1 VFSLIYNSF
10 VKTILINQISAS
22 ENRFKMRFIQLL
34 SFVLLAAVSFAQ
46 TPVPMASQPSL
57 TYTENFADIANW
69 TNGFAAGTGANR
81 FGSVA
86 VNATGVIPSG
96 TRITTATASFVTG
109 SAGGVQRGTDQA
121 APSTSIV
128 LLSTGTTNNSTSTAI
143 DLFLDFTG
151 VDAGTISFD
160 WATVFNSAGNRNG
173 SLKVYASNDGTSFTD
188 VTGAFV
194 SDFTNNVAASG
205 SITNVALPAMF
216 NNSATARLRFYYH
229 NSVGGTSG
237 SRPKISIDNLSV
249 TAVPNTPCVTPS
261 AQPTNLI
268 FGTIT
273 STGIDGSFTAA
284 SPAPNSYLVIV
295 SNNNSLTSLPL
306 DGVTYNLGDNVGDG
320 YVISN
325 SNAVSFSATGLSPST
340 TYYFYIFSVNNVCIG
355 SVKYL
360 TVNPLLGNA
369 ATIAGLPA
377 CTTPAAQPTALTFGT
392 TTVNTIPGSF
402 TAAATTDGYLVLR
415 STAASLTNNPVNG
428 TSYAAGN
435 IIGNAIVVQQNSA
448 TAFTATGLSP
458 ITLYYFYIFSY
469 NNLGCSNGPAYNI
482 TGPLSGST
490 ATADLLPCTVPTTQP
505 NNISFTASGNA
516 IAGSFNAGT
525 GCDGYLVIRSLNP
538 TLSATPL
545 NNTDYNIGDA
555 LGGGFVVSNNAEKSF
570 LTTGLTPATT
580 YYFYVFA
587 FNKLCSGGTKYLT
600 VNPLEGNTGTTSD
613 PANNYYF
620 GNLHAHSDYSDGNQ
634 DNPGYTPTDDYTYAM
649 ASQCMDY
656 LGISEHNH
664 YTSNNNPGN
673 RLSTY
678 GLGITQA
685 VNFTTANPSFIALY
699 GMEWGVISN
708 GGHVL
713 VYGDGMNNL
722 WGWET
727 GSGGWGATNNYNDFI
742 TKSDYTS
749 GTGLFQT
756 VNNNSATNTFASLAH
771 PNDNDYG
778 NLANTTYNAAF
789 DAAVALT
796 AVESG
801 PSTST
806 NTTYSNPGSSMSY
819 LWYYQKL
826 LARGYH
832 VAPAIDHDN
841 HNTTFG
847 RTTYS
852 RSAVVAPALSKTQII
867 SGFRN
872 MHVYATQDCDTK
884 VDFTLN
890 TKIMGSS
897 LVAAGAP
904 VIAVNLT
911 DVSTSTAG
919 AVIKVMFGLP
929 GSNVNAT
936 EIYSATGSSL
946 QYVDNNLANLATG
959 YYYIDITNGSSR
971 IVTAPVWY
979 TRADLGAL
987 PVTFSSFTAQKQ
999 GKIVKL
1005 SWSTEQEIN
1014 SSHFIIERSA
1024 DGRNWQSIATMN
1036 AAGNSSN
1043 HLEYTAYDNL
1053 PLNGTSYYRIKQVDK
1068 DGRLQVSVVRPVNFD
1083 KGYSITVAPNPAK
1096 DLIVV
1101 TMDRIN
1107 NVASTIQLFNT
1118 SGNLIYTEKTNLS
1131 KININTAAF
1140 ARGLY
1145 FIKISNAGEV
1155 ATQKV
1160 LLQ

>member
-1 VFSLIYNSF
+1 M
-10 VKTILINQISAS
+10 
-22 ENRFKMRFIQLL
+22 NRFIL
-34 SFVLLAAVSFAQ
+34 SLVLSLFSGTLPAQ
-46 TPVPMASQPSL
+46 TPVYMASQPSL
-57 TYTENFADIANW
+57 TYTEDFSDIANW
-69 TNGFAAGTGANR
+69 TNNFASGNGANR
-81 FGSVA
+81 FGAVA
-86 VNATGVIPSG
+86 VNATGVIPSA
-96 TRITTATASFVTG
+96 TRITAATTTFQVPPST
-109 SAGGVQRGTDQA
+109 AGGLHRGTDQA
-121 APSTSIV
+121 TPTASIV
-128 LLSTGTTNNSTSTAI
+128 LLSAGTTDNTSSAAF
-143 DLFLDFTG
+143 DLYLDFTG
-151 VDAGTISFD
+151 VDAGTLSFD
-160 WATVFNSAGNRNG
+160 WATVFNATGNRNG
-173 SLKVYASNDGTSFTD
+173 SLKVYATTDGITYTS
-188 VTGAFV
+188 VTAAFV
-194 SDFTNNVAASG
+194 NNFTNNVTASG
-205 SITNVALPAMF
+205 SITNAALPAAF

-229 NSVGGTSG
+229 NCCGGTTG
-237 SRPKISIDNLSV
+237 SRPKLSIDNIAV
-249 TAVPNTPCVTPS
+249 TAVPNTPCVTPT
-261 AQPTNLI
+261 AQPTGLT

-273 STGIDGSFTAA
+273 SSSIAGSFTAA
-284 SPAPNSYLVIV
+284 SPAPNNYLVIV
-295 SNNNSLTSLPL
+295 SNNSSLTSLPV
-306 DGVTYNLGDNVGDG
+306 DGVSYNLGDNVGDG

-325 SNAVSFSATGLSPST
+325 TNATGFTATALSPST
-340 TYYFYIFSVNNVCIG
+340 IYYFYIFSVNNACIG

-360 TVNPLLGNA
+360 SVNPLQGNA
-369 ATIAGLPA
+369 STLAGLPA
-377 CTTPAAQPTALTFGT
+377 CTTPAAQPTVLNFGT
-392 TTVNTIPGSF
+392 ATVNSIPGSF
-402 TAAATTDGYLVLR
+402 TATAADGYLVLR

-428 TSYAAGN
+428 ISYAAGN
-435 IIGNAIVVQQNSA
+435 IIGNATVVQQNNL

-458 ITLYYFYIFSY
+458 ATLYYFHIFSY
-469 NNLGCSNGPAYNI
+469 NNTGCSNGPAYNI
-482 TGPLSGST
+482 TAPLSSSAST
-490 ATADLLPCTVPTTQP
+490 ANLTACTTPSSQP
-505 NNISFTASGNA
+505 NNITFTVSGTA
-516 IAGSFNAGT
+516 IAGAFNAGS

-545 NNTDYNIGDA
+545 NNTDYAAGTP
-555 LGGGFVVSNNAEKSF
+555 LGGGFVVSSNATKSF
-570 LTTGLTPATT
+570 LTTGLATATT

-600 VNPLEGNTGTTSD
+600 VNPLQGNATTTND
-613 PANNYYF
+613 PVNNYYF

-634 DNPGYTPTDDYTYAM
+634 DNPGYTPDDDYTYAM
-649 ASQCMDY
+649 ASQCMDF

-673 RLSTY
+673 KLSTY

-685 VNFTTANPSFIALY
+685 TNFTTAHPSFIALY

-722 WGWET
+722 WGWES
-727 GSGGWGATNNYNDFI
+727 GSGGWGATSNYNEFI
-742 TKSDYTS
+742 AKSDYT
-749 GTGLFQT
+749 GATGLFQT

-778 NLANTTYNAAF
+778 NLANIGYSSAF
-789 DAAVALT
+789 DAAISTT

-801 PSTST
+801 PSTSA

-826 LARGYH
+826 LAKGYH
-832 VAPAIDHDN
+832 LAPGIDHDN

-852 RSAVVAPALSKTQII
+852 RSAVVAPALSKTAII

-884 VDFTLN
+884 VDFTVN

-897 LVAAGAP
+897 VVAAGAP

-919 AVIKVMFGLP
+919 AIIKVMFGVP

-946 QYVDNNLANLATG
+946 QYVDDNLANLATG

-979 TRADLGAL
+979 TRSDLGAL
-987 PVTFSSFTAQKQ
+987 PVSFSSFTAQKQ
-999 GKIVKL
+999 NKIVKL
-1005 SWSTEQEIN
+1005 SWSTEQELN

-1024 DGRNWQSIATMN
+1024 DGRTWQSIASMA
-1036 AAGNSSN
+1036 AAGSSSN
-1043 HLEYTAYDNL
+1043 HLEYTAWDNL

-1068 DGRLQVSVVRPVNFD
+1068 DGKMQVSVVRPVNFNA
-1083 KGYSITVAPNPAK
+1083 GYSITISPNPAT
-1096 DLIVV
+1096 DLINI
-1101 TMDRIN
+1101 TLDRIN
-1107 NVASTIQLFNT
+1107 NKVSTIQLFDAA
-1118 SGNLIYTEKTNLS
+1118 GNLVYSEKTSLS
-1131 KININTAAF
+1131 RPSINAKAF

-1145 FIKISNAGEV
+1145 FIRMVNAGEV
-1155 ATQKV
+1155 ITQKI

>member
-1 VFSLIYNSF
+1 
-10 VKTILINQISAS
+10 
-22 ENRFKMRFIQLL
+22 MRFIQLL

-57 TYTENFADIANW
+57 TYTENFSDIANW
-69 TNGFAAGTGANR
+69 TNNFASGTGANR
-81 FGSVA
+81 FGAVA
-86 VNATGVIPSG
+86 INATGTIPSA
-96 TRITTATASFVTG
+96 TRITTSTATFSTG

-121 APSTSIV
+121 VQTNSI
-128 LLSTGTTNNSTSTAI
+128 LLVSTGTTDNTSSAAI
-143 DLFLDFTG
+143 DLFMDFTG
-151 VDAGTISFD
+151 VDAGTLSFD
-160 WATVFNSAGNRNG
+160 WSVVFSGAGGRNG
-173 SLKVYASNDGTSFTD
+173 SLRVYASTDGISFTD
-188 VTGAFV
+188 VTAAFV
-194 SDFTNNVAASG
+194 LNFTNNVAASG
-205 SITNVALPAMF
+205 SITNVALPATF
-216 NNSATARLRFYYH
+216 NNAATARLRFYYH
-229 NSVGGTSG
+229 NGTGGATG
-237 SRPKISIDNLSV
+237 ARPKISIDNISV
-249 TAVPNTPCVTPS
+249 TAVPNTPCVTPT
-261 AQPTNLI
+261 AQPTGLS

-273 STGIDGSFTAA
+273 SSSIDGSFTAA

-295 SNNNSLTSLPL
+295 SNNNSLTSLPV
-306 DGVTYNLGDNVGDG
+306 DGVTYSLGDNVGDG

-325 SNAVSFSATGLSPST
+325 SNALTFSATGLSAST
-340 TYYFYIFSVNNVCIG
+340 TYYFYVFSFNNVCIG
-355 SVKYL
+355 SVRYL
-360 TVNPLLGNA
+360 TVNPLQANA
-369 ATIAGLPA
+369 TTIAALPPCA
-377 CTTPAAQPTALTFGT
+377 IPADQPTALTFGT
-392 TTVNTIPGSF
+392 VTVTSIQGSF
-402 TAAATTDGYLVLR
+402 TAAAATDGYLVLR

-428 TSYAAGN
+428 ISYAPGN
-435 IIGNAIVVQQNSA
+435 ILGNATVVQQNNL
-448 TAFTATGLSP
+448 TAFTATGLAP

-469 NNLGCSNGPAYNI
+469 NNIGCSNGPAYNV
-482 TGPLSGST
+482 TPPLSGSMST
-490 ATADLLPCTVPTTQP
+490 PNLAPCTVPTAQP
-505 NNISFTASGNA
+505 ANISFTASGNA
-516 IAGSFNAGT
+516 IAGSFNAGS
-525 GCDGYLVIRSLNP
+525 GCDAYLVIRSLSP
-538 TLSATPL
+538 TLSATPV
-545 NNTDYNIGDA
+545 NNTDYNLGDGI
-555 LGGGFVVSNNAEKSF
+555 GGGIVISNNAEKSF
-570 LTTGLTPATT
+570 LTQGLTAGTT

-600 VNPLEGNTGTTSD
+600 TNPLEANATTTND
-613 PANNYYF
+613 PTNNYYF
-620 GNLHAHSDYSDGNQ
+620 GNLHAHSDYSDGNV
-634 DNPGYTPTDDYTYAM
+634 DNPGYTPFDDYTYAM
-649 ASQCMDY
+649 SSQCMDF

-685 VNFTTANPSFIALY
+685 ANFTTANPSFVALY

-727 GSGGWGATNNYNDFI
+727 GSGAWGASSNYNEFI
-742 TKSDYTS
+742 AKSDYTS

-771 PNDNDYG
+771 PDDHDYG
-778 NLANTTYNAAF
+778 DLANMAYNSTF
-789 DAAVALT
+789 DAAVSAT
-796 AVESG
+796 AVENG

-806 NTTYSNPGSSMSY
+806 NTTYSNPASSMGY

-832 VAPAIDHDN
+832 LAPTIDHDN

-852 RSAVVAPALSKTQII
+852 RSAVVAPSLSKPNII

-884 VDFTLN
+884 VDFTVN

-919 AVIKVMFGLP
+919 AIIKVMFGVP
-929 GSNVNAT
+929 GSNINAA

-946 QYVDNNLANLATG
+946 LYIDDNLANLATG

-987 PVTFSSFTAQKQ
+987 PVSFGFFTAQKQ
-999 GKIVKL
+999 DKAVKL

-1024 DGRNWQSIATMN
+1024 DGRNWQSIGSMA
-1036 AAGNSSN
+1036 AAGTSSN

-1053 PLNGTSYYRIKQVDK
+1053 PLNGTGYYRIKQVDK
-1068 DGRLQVSVVRPVNFD
+1068 DGKLQVSVVRRVSFD
-1083 KGYSITVAPNPAK
+1083 LGYTITVAPNPAK
-1096 DLIVV
+1096 GLI
-1101 TMDRIN
+1101 TITLDKISN
-1107 NVASTIQLFNT
+1107 AASTIQLFNA
-1118 SGNLIYTEKTNLS
+1118 SGNLVFTEKTNLS
-1131 KININTAAF
+1131 RFTITTSAF

-1145 FIKISNAGEV
+1145 HIKISNAGEV
-1155 ATQKV
+1155 ATQKII
-1160 LLQ
+1160 LQ

>member
-1 VFSLIYNSF
+1 MKKLI
-10 VKTILINQISAS
+10 Q
-22 ENRFKMRFIQLL
+22 FITCLFFIAGL
-34 SFVLLAAVSFAQ
+34 NAQ
-46 TPVPMASQPSL
+46 TPVPMAYQPSL
-57 TYTENFADIANW
+57 TYTENFSDIANW
-69 TNGFAAGTGANR
+69 TNDFASGTGANR
-81 FGSVA
+81 FKSVA
-86 VNATGVIPSG
+86 INATGVIPSA
-96 TRITTATASFVTG
+96 TRITTSTATFQTPPS
-109 SAGGVQRGTDQA
+109 SNGGLHRGTDQVT
-121 APSTSIV
+121 PTTSIV
-128 LLSTGTTNNSTSTAI
+128 LLSAGTTDNTSSAAF

-151 VDAGTISFD
+151 VDAGTLSFD
-160 WATVFNSAGNRNG
+160 WATVFNGAVSSNRNG
-173 SLKVYASNDGTSFTD
+173 SLKVYCSIDGTTFTD
-188 VTGAFV
+188 LTAAFV
-194 SDFTNNVAASG
+194 NNFTNNVTASG
-205 SITNVALPAMF
+205 SITNVTLPAAF
-216 NNSATARLRFYYH
+216 NNVATARLRFYYH
-229 NSVGGTSG
+229 NCCGGTTG
-237 SRPKISIDNLSV
+237 SRPKLSIDNIAV
-249 TAVPNTPCVTPS
+249 TAVANTPCVTPS

-273 STGIDGSFTAA
+273 STTIDGNFTAA
-284 SPAPNSYLVIV
+284 APAPNNYLVIA
-295 SNNNSLTSLPL
+295 SNNNSLTSLPV
-306 DGVTYNLGDNVGDG
+306 DGVSYNLGDNVGDG
-320 YVISN
+320 FVVANSN
-325 SNAVSFSATGLSPST
+325 SLSFSATALSPST
-340 TYYFYIFSVNNVCIG
+340 TYYFYIFSINNICIG
-355 SVKYL
+355 SIKYL
-360 TVNPLLGNA
+360 TANPLLGN
-369 ATIAGLPA
+369 TTTLAGFPA
-377 CTTPAAQPTALTFGT
+377 CTTPAAQPTNLIFGT
-392 TTVNTIPGSF
+392 TTVNSIQGSF
-402 TAAATTDGYLVLR
+402 TAAAATDGYLVLR

-428 TSYAAGN
+428 VSYAAGN
-435 IIGNAIVVQQNSA
+435 IIGNAIVVQQNNL
-448 TAFTATGLSP
+448 TNFTATGLSSN
-458 ITLYYFYIFSY
+458 TLYYFHIFSY
-469 NNLGCSNGPAYNI
+469 NNLNCSNGPTYKI
-482 TGPLSGST
+482 TAPLSSSWST
-490 ATADLLPCTVPTTQP
+490 ANLSACTIPTAQPT
-505 NNISFTASGNA
+505 NISFTVSGSA
-516 IAGSFNAGT
+516 IAGAFNAGT

-545 NNTDYNIGDA
+545 NNTDYNLGDN
-555 LGGGFVVSNNAEKSF
+555 LGGGTVIANNSNRSF
-570 LTTGLTPATT
+570 LTTGLTPTTT

-587 FNKLCSGGTKYLT
+587 LNKLCSGGTKYLIA
-600 VNPLEGNTGTTSD
+600 NRLEGNTTTTND
-613 PANNYYF
+613 PVNNYYF

-634 DNPGYTPTDDYTYAM
+634 DNPGFIPTDDYTYAM

-673 RLSTY
+673 RLITY

-685 VNFTTANPSFIALY
+685 VNFTTANPGFIALY

-727 GSGGWGATNNYNDFI
+727 GSGAWGASSNYNEFI

-778 NLANTTYNAAF
+778 NLSNIAYSATF
-789 DAAVALT
+789 DAAIALT

-806 NTTYSNPGSSMSY
+806 NTTYSNPGSSMGY

-826 LARGYH
+826 LSRGYH
-832 VAPAIDHDN
+832 LAPTVDHDN

-852 RSAVVAPALSKTQII
+852 RSAVVAPTLSKTNII

-904 VIAVNLT
+904 VISVNLT
-911 DVSTSTAG
+911 DVSNSTAG
-919 AVIKVMFGLP
+919 AVIKIMSGVP

-946 QYVDNNLANLATG
+946 QYVDNNLTNLATG
-959 YYYIDITNGSSR
+959 YYYIDITNAGSR
-971 IVTAPVWY
+971 MVTAPVWY
-979 TRADLGAL
+979 TRSDLGAL

-999 GKIVKL
+999 DKTVKL
-1005 SWSTEQEIN
+1005 HWTTEQEFN

-1024 DGRNWQSIATMN
+1024 DGRTWKSLASIA

-1043 HLEYTAYDNL
+1043 HLEYTVFDNL
-1053 PLNGTSYYRIKQVDK
+1053 PLNGAGYYRIKQVDK
-1068 DGRLQVSVVRPVNFD
+1068 DGRLQISVVRSVRFD
-1083 KGYSITVAPNPAK
+1083 LDYSVIVAPNPAK
-1096 DLIVV
+1096 NFIIV
-1101 TMDRIN
+1101 TMDKIN
-1107 NVASTIQLFNT
+1107 NAASTIQFFDAA
-1118 SGNLIYTEKTNLS
+1118 GNIVFTEKTNLS
-1131 KININTAAF
+1131 KININTSAF

-1155 ATQKV
+1155 AVQKV

>member
-1 VFSLIYNSF
+1 
-10 VKTILINQISAS
+10 
-22 ENRFKMRFIQLL
+22 MRFIQLL
-34 SFVLLAAVSFAQ
+34 SFILLAVVSFAQ
-46 TPVPMASQPSL
+46 TPVPMAAQPSL

-69 TNGFAAGTGANR
+69 TNNFASGTGANR

-86 VNATGVIPSG
+86 VNPTGAIPSG
-96 TRITTATASFVTG
+96 TRITTSTATFQVPPS
-109 SAGGVQRGTDQA
+109 SSGGLHRGTDQLT
-121 APSTSIV
+121 PTTSII
-128 LLSTGTTNNSTSTAI
+128 LLSTGTGNNTSSAAF

-151 VDAGTISFD
+151 VDAGTLSFD
-160 WATVFNSAGNRNG
+160 WAAVPNSTGDRVG
-173 SLKVYASNDGTSFTD
+173 SLKVYASTDGTTYTD
-188 VTGAFV
+188 VTAAFV
-194 SDFTNNVAASG
+194 SNVVNNVTASG
-205 SITNVALPAMF
+205 SITNVALPAAF

-229 NSVGGTSG
+229 NGSVVSGSG
-237 SRPKISIDNLSV
+237 SRPKISVDNISV
-249 TAVPNTPCVTPS
+249 TAVPNTPCVTPA
-261 AQPTNLI
+261 AQPSNI
-268 FGTIT
+268 VFGTIT
-273 STGIDGSFTAA
+273 SSSIAGSFTAA

-295 SNNNSLTSLPL
+295 SSNSNLTSLPV
-306 DGVTYNLGDNVGDG
+306 DGVTYNLGDNIGDG

-325 SNAVSFSATGLSPST
+325 NGSLSFSATGLSAST
-340 TYYFYIFSVNNVCIG
+340 TYYFYVFSFNNVCIG
-355 SVKYL
+355 TVRYL
-360 TVNPLLGNA
+360 TVNPLQGSA
-369 ATIAGLPA
+369 ATIAALPP
-377 CTTPAAQPTALTFGT
+377 CTIPAGQPTALNFGT
-392 TTVNTIPGSF
+392 VTVNSIQGSF
-402 TAAATTDGYLVLR
+402 TAAASTDGYLVLR
-415 STAASLTNNPVNG
+415 STSASLTNNPVNG
-428 TSYAAGN
+428 VTYAPGN
-435 IIGNAIVVQQNSA
+435 ILGNATVVQQNNL
-448 TAFTATGLSP
+448 TAFTATGLSTL
-458 ITLYYFYIFSY
+458 TLYHFYIFSY
-469 NNLGCSNGPAYNI
+469 NNINCSNGPAYNNVNPL
-482 TGPLSGST
+482 TGSMST
-490 ATADLLPCTVPTTQP
+490 ANLSPCTIPTAQP
-505 NNISFTASGNA
+505 SRLSFTASGNA
-516 IAGSFNAGT
+516 IAGSFNPGS
-525 GCDGYLVIRSLNP
+525 GCDAYLVIRSLNP
-538 TLSATPL
+538 TLSGTPI
-545 NNTDYNIGDA
+545 NNTDYNIGDL
-555 LGGGFVVSNNAEKSF
+555 LGGGTVISNNSEKTF
-570 LTTGLTPATT
+570 LTQGLTASTT

-587 FNKLCSGGTKYLT
+587 FNKLCSGGSKYLT
-600 VNPLEGNTGTTSD
+600 ANPLEGNATTTNA

-634 DNPGYTPTDDYTYAM
+634 DNPGYTPADDYNYAM
-649 ASQCMDY
+649 SSQCMDF

-685 VNFTTANPSFIALY
+685 ANFTIANPSFIALY

-722 WGWET
+722 WGWES

-742 TKSDYTS
+742 AKSDYTS
-749 GTGLFQT
+749 GTGLFAT

-771 PNDNDYG
+771 PDDHDYG
-778 NLANTTYNAAF
+778 DIANVAYSSAA
-789 DAAVALT
+789 DAAISAT
-796 AVESG
+796 AVENG

-806 NTTYSNPGSSMSY
+806 NTTYSNPGSSMGY

-832 VAPAIDHDN
+832 LAPTIDHDN

-852 RSAVVAPALSKTQII
+852 RSAVVAPSLSKTEVI

-884 VDFTLN
+884 VDFTVN

-911 DVSTSTAG
+911 DVSTSTAS
-919 AVIKVMFGLP
+919 ALIKVMFGIP

-936 EIYSATGSSL
+936 EIYSVTGSSL
-946 QYVDNNLANLATG
+946 LYVDDNLANLATG

-987 PVTFSSFTAQKQ
+987 PITFSSFIAQKQ
-999 GKIVKL
+999 NKVVKL

-1024 DGRNWQSIATMN
+1024 DGRSWQTIGNIA
-1036 AAGNSSN
+1036 AAGNSNN

-1053 PLNGTSYYRIKQVDK
+1053 PLNGTSYYRIKEVDK
-1068 DGRLQVSVVRPVNFD
+1068 DGRLQVSVVRPVSFD
-1083 KGYSITVAPNPAK
+1083 KGYSVTVAPNPAK

-1107 NVASTIQLFNT
+1107 NARSTIQLFNA
-1118 SGNLIYTEKTNLS
+1118 SGNLVFTERTTLS
-1131 KININTAAF
+1131 SFKINTSAF
-1140 ARGLY
+1140 GRGLY
-1145 FIKISNAGEV
+1145 FIKIINAGEV
-1155 ATQKV
+1155 ATQRII
-1160 LLQ
+1160 LQ

>member
-1 VFSLIYNSF
+1 
-10 VKTILINQISAS
+10 
-22 ENRFKMRFIQLL
+22 MRFVQALTLL
-34 SFVLLAAVSFAQ
+34 LFYSTAFAQ

-57 TYTENFADIANW
+57 TYTENFSDIANW
-69 TNGFAAGTGANR
+69 TDNFTAGI
-81 FGSVA
+81 GSSCWKSVI
-86 VNATGVIPSG
+86 VNASG
-96 TRITTATASFVTG
+96 TIGDGVRISHPTSAFVSAS
-109 SAGGVQRGTDQA
+109 ADGVQRGSLIGNPPGT
-121 APSTSIV
+121 IV
-128 LLSTGTTNNSTSTAI
+128 LLSTNITSNSRACAI
-143 DLFLDFTG
+143 DVLLNFTG

-160 WATVFNSAGNRNG
+160 WTRVNNSTGDRGA
-173 SLKVYASNDGTSFTD
+173 SLKVFTSVDGITFTELIPAA
-188 VTGAFV
+188 VTNII
-194 SDFTNNVAASG
+194 NNGGTASG
-205 SITNVALPAMF
+205 SITTVSLPAAF
-216 NNSATARLRFYYH
+216 NNNANARIRFYYY
-229 NSVGGTSG
+229 NGTSTGTTG
-237 SRPKISIDNLSV
+237 SRPKISIDNLSI
-249 TAVPNTPCVTPS
+249 TALPNTPCVTPT
-261 AQPTNLI
+261 AQPTNVV

-273 STGIDGSFTAA
+273 SSSIAGSFTAA
-284 SPAPNSYLVIV
+284 SPAPNSYLVIA

-306 DGVTYNLGDNVGDG
+306 DGTTYNLGDNVGDG
-320 YVISN
+320 FVISN
-325 SNAVSFSATGLSPST
+325 NNALSFSATGLSAST
-340 TYYFYIFSVNNVCIG
+340 TYYFYIFSLNNVCTG
-355 SVKYL
+355 SIKYL
-360 TVNPLLGNA
+360 TVNALTGNA
-369 ATIAGLPA
+369 TTIAGLPA
-377 CTTPAAQPTALTFGT
+377 CITPATQPTLLNFGT
-392 TTVNTIPGSF
+392 ATVNTIPGSF
-402 TAAATTDGYLVLR
+402 TAAAATDGYLVLR

-428 TSYAAGN
+428 FSYASGN
-435 IIGNAIVVQQNSA
+435 IIGNAIVVQQNSI
-448 TAFTATGLSP
+448 TTFTATGLAP
-458 ITLYYFYIFSY
+458 VTLYYFYIFSY
-469 NNLGCSNGPAYNI
+469 NNIGCSNGPAYNV
-482 TGPLSGST
+482 TGPLSGSMST
-490 ATADLLPCTVPTTQP
+490 TNLAPCTIPTAQP
-505 NNISFTASGNA
+505 TNISFTASGNA
-516 IAGSFNAGT
+516 IAGSFNTGG
-525 GCDGYLVIRSLNP
+525 GCDAYLVIRSISP
-538 TLSATPL
+538 TLSATPV
-545 NNTDYNIGDA
+545 NNIDYNLGDA
-555 LGGGFVVSNNAEKSF
+555 VGGGIVISNNSKKSF
-570 LTTGLTPATT
+570 LTTGLAASTT

-587 FNKLCSGGTKYLT
+587 FNKLCSGGTKYLN
-600 VNPLEGNTGTTSD
+600 VNPLEGNTATTND
-613 PANNYYF
+613 PANNFYF

-634 DNPGYTPTDDYTYAM
+634 DNPGFTPADDYNYAM

-673 RLSTY
+673 KLSTY

-685 VNFTTANPSFIALY
+685 VNFTTANPGFIALY

-722 WGWET
+722 WGWES
-727 GSGGWGATNNYNDFI
+727 GSGGWGATNNYNDLVL
-742 TKSDYTS
+742 KSDYTS
-749 GTGLFQT
+749 GAGLFQM

-778 NLANTTYNAAF
+778 NLSNIAYNSSF
-789 DAAVALT
+789 DAAISLT

-806 NTTYSNPGSSMSY
+806 NTTYSNPGSSMGY
-819 LWYYQKL
+819 LSYYQKL
-826 LARGYH
+826 LSKGYH
-832 VAPAIDHDN
+832 IAPSIDHDN

-852 RSAVVAPALSKTQII
+852 RSAVVAPTLSKTNII
-867 SGFRN
+867 NGFRN

-911 DVSTSTAG
+911 DASTSTAG
-919 AVIKVMFGLP
+919 AVIKIMFGLP

-946 QYVDNNLANLATG
+946 LYVDDNLANLATG
-959 YYYIDITNGSSR
+959 YYYIDVTNGSR
-971 IVTAPVWY
+971 RMVTAPVWY

-987 PVTFSSFTAQKQ
+987 PVTFSSFMAQKQ
-999 GKIVKL
+999 DKVVKL
-1005 SWSTEQEIN
+1005 NWTTEQEIN

-1024 DGRNWQSIATMN
+1024 DGRNWQSIASIA

-1053 PLNGTSYYRIKQVDK
+1053 PLNGSSYYRIKQVDK

-1096 DLIVV
+1096 DFMVI
-1101 TMDRIN
+1101 TINKIN
-1107 NVASTIQLFNT
+1107 NPGSTIQLFNV
-1118 SGNLIYTEKTNLS
+1118 SGNLVFTEKTNLS
-1131 KININTAAF
+1131 KLNINTAAF

-1145 FIKISNAGEV
+1145 FIKISNANEV

>member
-1 VFSLIYNSF
+1 
-10 VKTILINQISAS
+10 
-22 ENRFKMRFIQLL
+22 MRFVQVLLQLL
-34 SFVLLAAVSFAQ
+34 FACTAFAQ

-57 TYTENFADIANW
+57 TYTENFSDIANW
-69 TNGFAAGTGANR
+69 TDNFASGIGANR
-81 FGSVA
+81 FA
-86 VNATGVIPSG
+86 AAAANATGTIPSA
-96 TRITTATASFVTG
+96 TRITTNTAVFSTG
-109 SAGGVQRGTDQA
+109 SAGGVQKGTDQTV
-121 APSTSIV
+121 PTNSIV
-128 LLSTGTTNNSTSTAI
+128 LVSTGTTDNTSSAAI
-143 DLFLDFTG
+143 DLFMDFTG
-151 VDAGTISFD
+151 VDAGTLSFD
-160 WATVFNSAGNRNG
+160 WSVIFSGAGARTG
-173 SLKVYASNDGTSFTD
+173 SLRVYASTDGTTFTD
-188 VTGAFV
+188 VTSAFV
-194 SDFTNNVAASG
+194 LNFVNNVAASG
-205 SITNVALPAMF
+205 TIINAALPAGF

-229 NSVGGTSG
+229 NGLGGASG
-237 SRPKISIDNLSV
+237 ARPKISIDNLSI
-249 TAVPNTPCVTPS
+249 TAVPNVACVTPT

-273 STGIDGSFTAA
+273 SSTINGSFNAA

-306 DGVTYNLGDNVGDG
+306 DGTTYNLGDNIGDG
-320 YVISN
+320 YVVAN
-325 SNAVSFSATGLSPST
+325 GNALNFSATGLSPST
-340 TYYFYIFSVNNVCIG
+340 TYYFYIFSVNNLCIG

-369 ATIAGLPA
+369 TTIAGLPA
-377 CTTPAAQPTALTFGT
+377 CTTPAAQPTSLNFGT
-392 TTVNTIPGSF
+392 TTVNSIQGSF
-402 TAAATTDGYLVLR
+402 TAATVTDGYLVLR
-415 STAASLTNNPVNG
+415 STAASLTNSPVNSV
-428 TSYAAGN
+428 SYAAGN
-435 IIGNAIVVQQNSA
+435 MIGNATVVQQNSI
-448 TAFTATGLSP
+448 TTFTASGLSP
-458 ITLYYFYIFSY
+458 VTLYYFHIFSY
-469 NNLGCSNGPAYNI
+469 NNLNCSNGPAYNI
-482 TGPLSGST
+482 TAPLSSSWST
-490 ATADLLPCTVPTTQP
+490 ANLSACTIPTAQPTS
-505 NNISFTASGNA
+505 ISFTASGNA
-516 IAGSFNAGT
+516 IAGSFNAGS
-525 GCDGYLVIRSLNP
+525 GCDGYLVIRSLSP

-545 NNTDYNIGDA
+545 NNTDYSLGAAI
-555 LGGGFVVSNNAEKSF
+555 GGGTVISNNAEKSF
-570 LTTGLTPATT
+570 LTQNLTASTT

-600 VNPLEGNTGTTSD
+600 VSPLEGNATTTND

-634 DNPGYTPTDDYTYAM
+634 DNPGYTPADDYNYAM

-664 YTSNNNPGN
+664 YTANNSPGN
-673 RLSTY
+673 KLSTY
-678 GLGITQA
+678 VLGVTQA
-685 VNFTTANPSFIALY
+685 TSFTTVHPSFIALY

-727 GSGGWGATNNYNDFI
+727 GSGGWGATNNYNDFVA
-742 TKSDYTS
+742 KSDYTS
-749 GTGLFQT
+749 GAGLFQT

-778 NLANTTYNAAF
+778 NLSNIAYNSSF
-789 DAAVALT
+789 DAAISLT

-801 PSTST
+801 PSSST

-826 LARGYH
+826 LAKGYH
-832 VAPAIDHDN
+832 IAPSIDHDN

-852 RSAVVAPALSKTQII
+852 RLAVVASSLSKTNII
-867 SGFRN
+867 NGFRN

-884 VDFTLN
+884 VDFTVN

-919 AVIKVMFGLP
+919 AVIKIMFGLP

-936 EIYSATGSSL
+936 AIYSATGSSL
-946 QYVDNNLANLATG
+946 LYVDDNLANLATG

-1005 SWSTEQEIN
+1005 TWSTQHEFN
-1014 SSHFIIERSA
+1014 SSHFFIERSA
-1024 DGRNWQSIATMN
+1024 DGRNWQGIGTIAAVGTSTN
-1036 AAGNSSN
+1036 Q
-1043 HLEYTAYDNL
+1043 LEYTAYDNL

-1083 KGYSITVAPNPAK
+1083 AAYSIRVAPNPAK
-1096 DLIVV
+1096 DFVVV

-1107 NVASTIQLFNT
+1107 NVASTIQLFNAA
-1118 SGNLIYTEKTNLS
+1118 GNIVLTEKTNLS
-1131 KININTAAF
+1131 KINFNTAAF

-1155 ATQKV
+1155 AVQKV

>member
-1 VFSLIYNSF
+1 
-10 VKTILINQISAS
+10 
-22 ENRFKMRFIQLL
+22 MRFIQLTL
-34 SFVLLAAVSFAQ
+34 FVLLASVSFAQ
-46 TPVPMASQPSL
+46 TPVPMAAQPSL
-57 TYTENFADIANW
+57 TYTEDFSDIVNW
-69 TNGFAAGTGANR
+69 TNGFAAGNGANR
-81 FGSVA
+81 YSSVA
-86 VNATGVIPSG
+86 VNATGVIPSA
-96 TRITTATASFVTG
+96 TRITTGTANFVTG
-109 SAGGVQRGTDQA
+109 SAGGVQRGTDQV
-121 APSTSIV
+121 PPTNSIV
-128 LLSTGTTNNSTSTAI
+128 LLSTGTANNSTSTAF

-160 WATVFNSAGNRNG
+160 WAVVFNAAGNRNG

-194 SDFTNNVAASG
+194 SDFTNNVATSG
-205 SITNVALPAMF
+205 SIVNIALPAIF

-229 NSVGGTSG
+229 NSVGGTTG
-237 SRPKISIDNLSV
+237 SRPKISIDNISI
-249 TAVPNTPCVTPS
+249 TALPNTPCVTPA

-273 STGIDGSFTAA
+273 SNSIAGSFTAA

-295 SNNNSLTSLPL
+295 SNNSSLTSLPV
-306 DGVTYNLGDNVGDG
+306 DGLTYNLGDNVGDG

-325 SNAVSFSATGLSPST
+325 NNATSFTATGLSAST

-355 SVKYL
+355 TVKYL
-360 TVNPLLGNA
+360 TTGPLEGNA
-369 ATIAGLPA
+369 TTVAGLPA
-377 CTTPAAQPTALTFGT
+377 CTTPVNQPTALNFGT
-392 TTVNTIPGSF
+392 ATANTIPGAF
-402 TAAATTDGYLVLR
+402 TAAGADGYLVLR
-415 STAASLTNNPVNG
+415 TTAATLTNNPVNG
-428 TSYAAGN
+428 VTYATGS
-435 IIGNAIVVQQNSA
+435 IIGNATVVQQNNL
-448 TAFTATGLSP
+448 TAYTATGLSP
-458 ITLYYFYIFSY
+458 LTLYYFHIFSY
-469 NNLGCSNGPAYNI
+469 NNVGCSNGPAYNI
-482 TGPLSGST
+482 TAALSGSMSTTDLSPCAIPT
-490 ATADLLPCTVPTTQP
+490 AQPTRL
-505 NNISFTASGNA
+505 SFTTSGNA
-516 IAGSFNAGT
+516 IAGSFNAGSN
-525 GCDGYLVIRSLNP
+525 CDGYLLIRSTSP
-538 TLSATPL
+538 TLLATPV
-545 NNTDYNIGDA
+545 NNTDYNLGDA
-555 LGGGFVVSNNAEKSF
+555 IGGGTVISNNAEKSF
-570 LTTGLTPATT
+570 LTTGLASSTT

-600 VNPLEGNTGTTSD
+600 AAPLEGNATTSND

-634 DNPGYTPTDDYTYAM
+634 DNPGYTPADDYTYAM
-649 ASQCMDY
+649 SSQCMDF

-678 GLGITQA
+678 GLGVTQA
-685 VNFTTANPSFIALY
+685 TNFTTAHPSFIALY

-713 VYGDGMNNL
+713 VYGDGMDNL
-722 WGWET
+722 WGWES
-727 GSGGWGATNNYNDFI
+727 GSGAWGGSNNYNDFVA
-742 TKSDYTS
+742 KSDYTS
-749 GTGLFQT
+749 GAGLFQT

-778 NLANTTYNAAF
+778 NLANIAYSSSF
-789 DAAVALT
+789 DAAISAT

-801 PSTST
+801 PSTSL

-826 LARGYH
+826 LAKGYH
-832 VAPAIDHDN
+832 LAPAIDHDN

-852 RSAVVAPALSKTQII
+852 RSAVVAPVLSKTAII
-867 SGFRN
+867 NGFRN

-884 VDFTLN
+884 VDFTVN

-897 LVAAGAP
+897 MVAAGAP

-919 AVIKVMFGLP
+919 AVIKIMFGVP

-936 EIYSATGSSL
+936 EIYAATGSSL
-946 QYVDNNLANLATG
+946 QYVDDNLANLATG

-971 IVTAPVWY
+971 VVTAPVWY
-979 TRADLGAL
+979 TRSDLGAL
-987 PVTFSSFTAQKQ
+987 PVSFSSFFAQKQ
-999 GKIVKL
+999 DKIVKL

-1024 DGRNWQSIATMN
+1024 DGRTWQSLAIIN

-1043 HLEYTAYDNL
+1043 HLEYVAYDNL

-1068 DGRLQVSVVRPVNFD
+1068 DGRMQVSVVKTIRFNL
-1083 KGYSITVAPNPAK
+1083 GYSITIAPNPAK
-1096 DLIVV
+1096 DLV
-1101 TMDRIN
+1101 TVTLDRISN
-1107 NVASTIQLFNT
+1107 TVSNIQLFDAA
-1118 SGNLIYTEKTNLS
+1118 GNLVFKEQTKLS
-1131 KININTAAF
+1131 RISINTAAF

>member
-1 VFSLIYNSF
+1 
-10 VKTILINQISAS
+10 
-22 ENRFKMRFIQLL
+22 MRFIQLL
-34 SFVLLAAVSFAQ
+34 SFVLFASMSFAQ

-57 TYTENFADIANW
+57 TYTENFTDIANW
-69 TNGFAAGTGANR
+69 TNNFAAGIGANR
-81 FGSVA
+81 FA
-86 VNATGVIPSG
+86 AAAINATGAIPSG
-96 TRITTATASFVTG
+96 TRVTTSTATFTTG
-109 SAGGVQRGTDQA
+109 SAGGVQRGTDQTI
-121 APSTSIV
+121 PTSSIV
-128 LLSTGTTNNSTSTAI
+128 LVSTGTTDNTTSAAI

-151 VDAGTISFD
+151 VDAGSISFD
-160 WATVFNSAGNRNG
+160 WSVIFSGAGSRNG
-173 SLKVYASNDGTSFTD
+173 SLRVYASTDGTSFTD
-188 VTGAFV
+188 VTAAFV
-194 SDFTNNVAASG
+194 LNFTNNIAASG
-205 SITNVALPAMF
+205 SISSVALPAAF

-229 NSVGGTSG
+229 NGTGGATG
-237 SRPKISIDNLSV
+237 ARPKISIDNVSI
-249 TAVPNTPCVTPS
+249 TAVPNIACATPT
-261 AQPTNLI
+261 AQPTNLT
-268 FGTIT
+268 FGAIT
-273 STGIDGSFTAA
+273 SSTIDGSFTAA

-295 SNNNSLTSLPL
+295 SNNNSLTSLPV
-306 DGVTYNLGDNVGDG
+306 DGTTYILGDNIGDG
-320 YVISN
+320 YVVAN
-325 SNAVSFSATGLSPST
+325 GNALSFSATGLSAST

-369 ATIAGLPA
+369 ATLVGLPA
-377 CTTPAAQPTALTFGT
+377 CTTPAAQPTVLNFGT
-392 TTVNTIPGSF
+392 AAVNTIPGSF
-402 TAAATTDGYLVLR
+402 TAAAATDGYLVLR

-428 TSYAAGN
+428 FNYAAGN
-435 IIGNAIVVQQNSA
+435 IIGNATVVQQNNL

-469 NNLGCSNGPAYNI
+469 NNISCSNGPAYNV
-482 TGPLSGST
+482 TAPLSGST
-490 ATADLLPCTVPTTQP
+490 STANLAPCAIPTAQP
-505 NNISFTASGNA
+505 TNISFTVSGNA

-525 GCDGYLVIRSLNP
+525 GCDAYLVIRSLSP

-545 NNTDYNIGDA
+545 NNTDYNLGDA
-555 LGGGFVVSNNAEKSF
+555 IGGGIVILNNAEKSF
-570 LTTGLTPATT
+570 LTQSLTAGTT

-600 VNPLEGNTGTTSD
+600 VSPLEGNATTTND

-634 DNPGYTPTDDYTYAM
+634 DNPGFTPADDYTYAM

-673 RLSTY
+673 KLSTY
-678 GLGITQA
+678 VLGITQA
-685 VNFTTANPSFIALY
+685 TNFTTANPSFIALY

-722 WGWET
+722 WGWES

-742 TKSDYTS
+742 AKSDYTS

-778 NLANTTYNAAF
+778 NLANIGYSATF

-826 LARGYH
+826 LAKGYH
-832 VAPAIDHDN
+832 LAPTIDHDN

-852 RSAVVAPALSKTQII
+852 RSAVVAPALSKTNII
-867 SGFRN
+867 NGFRN

-884 VDFTLN
+884 IDFTLN
-890 TKIMGSS
+890 TQIMGSS

-919 AVIKVMFGLP
+919 ALIKVMFGIP

-946 QYVDNNLANLATG
+946 LYVDDNLANLATG
-959 YYYIDITNGSSR
+959 YYYIDITNGSSKM
-971 IVTAPVWY
+971 VTAPVWY
-979 TRADLGAL
+979 TRSDLGAL
-987 PVTFSSFTAQKQ
+987 PITFSSFTAQKQ
-999 GKIVKL
+999 DKIVKL
-1005 SWSTEQEIN
+1005 NWSTEQEFN

-1024 DGRNWQSIATMN
+1024 DGRTWKPIASMA
-1036 AAGNSSN
+1036 AAGISSN
-1043 HLEYTAYDNL
+1043 HVEYTAYDNL
-1053 PLNGTSYYRIKQVDK
+1053 PLNGMSYYRIKEVDK

-1096 DLIVV
+1096 DFITV
-1101 TMDRIN
+1101 TKDRIN
-1107 NVASTIQLFNT
+1107 NASSTIQLFNA
-1118 SGNLIYTEKTNLS
+1118 SGNIIFTEKTNLS

-1145 FIKISNAGEV
+1145 FIKISNAGEI
-1155 ATQKV
+1155 AIQKL

>member
-1 VFSLIYNSF
+1 MKKILQFIYFVSIFTSLH
-10 VKTILINQISAS
+10 
-22 ENRFKMRFIQLL
+22 
-34 SFVLLAAVSFAQ
+34 AQ
-46 TPVPMASQPSL
+46 TPVPMASRPSL
-57 TYTENFADIANW
+57 TYTENFSDIASW
-69 TNGFAAGTGANR
+69 TNNFVSGIGANR

-86 VNATGVIPSG
+86 PGGATAIPSAV
-96 TRITTATASFVTG
+96 RITANTNVFQVGTFPAPPAS
-109 SAGGVQRGTDQA
+109 SAGGVHRGTDQTI
-121 APSTSIV
+121 PTNSII
-128 LLSTGTTNNSTSTAI
+128 LLSTGTADNTTSAAI
-143 DLFLDFTG
+143 DFYMDFTA
-151 VDAGTISFD
+151 VDAGTLSFD
-160 WATVFNSAGNRNG
+160 WATVFNAAGNRNG
-173 SLKVYASNDGTSFTD
+173 SLRVYASIDG
-188 VTGAFV
+188 V
-194 SDFTNNVAASG
+194 SYTEIASVLNFTNNVTASG
-205 SITNVALPAMF
+205 SINNVALPATF

-229 NSVGGTSG
+229 NGTGGTTG
-237 SRPKISIDNLSV
+237 SRPKFSIDNLKV
-249 TAVPNTPCVTPS
+249 TALPNTPCVTPT

-273 STGIDGSFTAA
+273 SSSIDGSFTAA

-295 SNNNSLTSLPL
+295 STNNSLTSLPI

-325 SNAVSFSATGLSPST
+325 NNALSFTAIGLPGST
-340 TYYFYIFSVNNVCIG
+340 DYYFFIFSVNNVCIG
-355 SVKYL
+355 NVRYL
-360 TVNPLLGNA
+360 IANPLEANA
-369 ATIAGLPA
+369 TTIPALPA
-377 CTTPAAQPTALTFGT
+377 CTTPINQPTALNFGT
-392 TTVNTIPGSF
+392 ITANSIQGSF
-402 TAAATTDGYLVLR
+402 TAAAASDGYLVLR
-415 STAASLTNNPVNG
+415 SIAASLTNNPING
-428 TSYAAGN
+428 INYAPGN
-435 IIGNAIVVQQNSA
+435 TIGNATVVQQNNI
-448 TAFTATGLSP
+448 TVFTATGLSP

-469 NNLGCSNGPAYNI
+469 NNLSCSSGPAYYV
-482 TGPLSGST
+482 TAPLSGST
-490 ATADLLPCTVPTTQP
+490 STANLAPCAIPNTQP
-505 NNISFTASGNA
+505 TNISFTASGNA
-516 IAGSFNAGT
+516 IAGSFNAGN
-525 GCDGYLVIRSLNP
+525 GSDAYLVIRSLSP
-538 TLSATPL
+538 TLLATPV
-545 NNTDYNIGDA
+545 NNTDYNVGDGI
-555 LGGGFVVSNNAEKSF
+555 GGGIVISNSSEKSF
-570 LTTGLTPATT
+570 LTQSLIASTT

-600 VNPLEGNTGTTSD
+600 VNPLEGNATTSNA

-634 DNPGYTPTDDYTYAM
+634 DNPGFTPTDNYNYAM
-649 ASQCMDY
+649 LSQCMDY

-678 GLGITQA
+678 GLGVAEAT
-685 VNFTTANPSFIALY
+685 NFTITNPAFIALY

-727 GSGGWGATNNYNDFI
+727 GSGGWGAGNNYNAFI
-742 TKSDYTS
+742 AKSDYKS
-749 GTGLFQT
+749 ATGLFQT
-756 VNNNSATNTFASLAH
+756 VNNNTATNTFASLAH

-778 NLANTTYNAAF
+778 NLANIAYSATF
-789 DAAVALT
+789 DAAIGAT

-826 LARGYH
+826 LAKGYH
-832 VAPAIDHDN
+832 LAPTVDHDN

-852 RSAVVAPALSKTQII
+852 RSAVVAPVLSKTEII
-867 SGFRN
+867 KGFRN

-884 VDFTLN
+884 VDFTVN

-919 AVIKVMFGLP
+919 AFIKVMFGLP
-929 GSNVNAT
+929 GSNINAT

-946 QYVDNNLANLATG
+946 LYVHDNLANLATG

-971 IVTAPVWY
+971 VVTAPVWY
-979 TRADLGAL
+979 TRSDLGAL

-999 GKIVKL
+999 NKTVKL
-1005 SWSTEQEIN
+1005 NWSTEQEIN

-1024 DGRNWQSIATMN
+1024 NGRAWQSIGSIA

-1043 HLEYTAYDNL
+1043 HLEYNAYDNL
-1053 PLNGTSYYRIKQVDK
+1053 PLNGTGYYRIKQVDK
-1068 DGRLQVSVVRPVNFD
+1068 DGRMQVSVVKTVSFD
-1083 KGYSITVAPNPAK
+1083 VGYTISIAPNPAK
-1096 DLIVV
+1096 DFITV
-1101 TMDRIN
+1101 TMDRIS
-1107 NVASTIQLFNT
+1107 NVASTIQLFNAL
-1118 SGNLIYTEKTNLS
+1118 GNLVFTQKINLS
-1131 KININTAAF
+1131 KININTSAF

-1155 ATQKV
+1155 AMQKV